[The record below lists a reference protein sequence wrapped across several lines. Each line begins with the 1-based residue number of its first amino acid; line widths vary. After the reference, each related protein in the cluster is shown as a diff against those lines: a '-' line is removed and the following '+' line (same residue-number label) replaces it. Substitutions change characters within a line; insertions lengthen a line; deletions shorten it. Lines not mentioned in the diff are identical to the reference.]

1 MASEGMPFPWWLSGS
16 TMSGSLELYWEMWP
30 NLLQHVALLLAL
42 AFCYTLIVRRFDS
55 ESTVQR
61 NVVTGLLF
69 AAIAIIGM
77 QLPFEIEPGVIVDGR
92 TVIVMIAGPFVGILA
107 TVIAGAL
114 VSIYRMHLGG
124 IGMIAG
130 IGAILTASAL
140 GVLFARIWGQDPG
153 HIRATHLLVMGVA
166 LVITGLSWTFAIP
179 DLAMALRLVHTFAL
193 PVVILF
199 PLATIIL
206 GLLLAQEARRESTEN
221 ALREAQKQAALSRL
235 TGGIAHEFNNLLQVV
250 VGSLEVIKEEV
261 QDSDKAQQM
270 IELAERSAFKGKDLT
285 EGLLSYV
292 GKHLGRP
299 EVIDVG
305 EFLSDRVDL
314 FEPLLGET
322 IEIETEVADDLWPIK
337 VDRKQLEIAV
347 WNLALNA
354 RDSMADGGTITIET
368 ANFNIDD
375 ALSAKHPYAV
385 TPGDYVKLAVTDTG
399 TGMTPEVRGQVFD
412 PFFTTKEVGEGT
424 GLGLSMV
431 YGFVK
436 QSGGFVDITSAE
448 GRGTTVALYLP
459 RAEANKAHKT
469 V

>member
-1 MASEGMPFPWWLSGS
+1 
-16 TMSGSLELYWEMWP
+16 MWP
-30 NLLQHVALLLAL
+30 NLLQHVALLLAM
-42 AFCYTLIVRRFDS
+42 AFCYTLVMRQFDS
-55 ESTVQR
+55 GSTVQR
-61 NVVTGLLF
+61 NVVTGLSF
-69 AAIAIIGM
+69 AAIAVIGM

-107 TVIAGAL
+107 TVIAGVL
-114 VSIYRMHLGG
+114 VSIYRMYLGG
-124 IGMIAG
+124 VGMIAG
-130 IGAILTASAL
+130 IGAVLTASAL

-153 HIRATHLLVMGVA
+153 HIRATHLLAMGVA
-166 LVITGLSWTFAIP
+166 LVITGMAWVFALP
-179 DLAMALRLVHTFAL
+179 DLAMALRVFHTVAP
-193 PVVILF
+193 PVAILF

-206 GLLLAQEARRESTEN
+206 GLFFAQEARRESTES
-221 ALREAQKQAALSRL
+221 ALREAQKQAAISQL
-235 TGGIAHEFNNLLQVV
+235 TGGVAHEFNNLLQVV
-250 VGSLEVIKEEV
+250 VSSLDFIKDEV
-261 QDSDKAQQM
+261 QDSDSAQQM
-270 IELAERSAFKGKDLT
+270 IERAKRSALRGKDLT
-285 EGLLSYV
+285 GGLLSYI
-292 GKHLGRP
+292 GKRPGRL

-375 ALSAKHPYAV
+375 ALAAKYPYAV

-431 YGFVK
+431 YGFVRR
-436 QSGGFVDITSAE
+436 QSGGFVDITTAE

-459 RAEANKAHKT
+459 RAEADKAAKT